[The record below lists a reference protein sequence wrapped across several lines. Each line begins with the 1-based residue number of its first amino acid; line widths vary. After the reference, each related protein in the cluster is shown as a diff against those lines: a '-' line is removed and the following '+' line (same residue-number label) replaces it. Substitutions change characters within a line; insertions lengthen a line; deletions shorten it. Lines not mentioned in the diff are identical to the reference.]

1 MIKMLK
7 GYLKYVLIRLLPY
20 QRIGKNLDGDYLSA
34 DMDFIRHGG
43 EGSSRF
49 SPYNT
54 CLENKSDKPSKYS
67 LIFNIP
73 FVQFP
78 LHQYIHF
85 YYPLQYAGICLLIEE
100 LKLHK
105 ISYTTH
111 FADLT
116 IL

>member
-7 GYLKYVLIRLLPY
+7 AYLIYVLVRLLPY
-20 QRIGKNLDGDYLSA
+20 QRIGKSLDGGYTSA
-34 DMDFIRHGG
+34 DMDFIRHGV
-43 EGSSRF
+43 EGLSRF

-78 LHQYIHF
+78 LNQYS
-85 YYPLQYAGICLLIEE
+85 PGAEPVE
-100 LKLHK
+100 
-105 ISYTTH
+105 
-111 FADLT
+111 A
-116 IL
+116 